1 MRKHHKLLF
10 ITLITMISIIYFAG
24 CSCSSC
30 GQQNSEVV
38 EVQIPDSIFSAG
50 DKFIIHK
57 TGEEFFGE
65 YIHRDFINSKEHENF
80 YELIYRFKIVEKGYV
95 DERIQFFVDKKGNVL
110 QEHDIVGIPDCWKD
124 SRNCEF
130 IIDKERAVEIANE
143 NNLDEGVREW
153 DISFR
158 WSHEHGKYVWHILTT
173 INEIGSGDFYK
184 ANGKEIFI
192 HPYDGTVIQI
202 RSWRI
207 N

>member
-1 MRKHHKLLF
+1 MKKHHAFLF
-10 ITLITMISIIYFAG
+10 IILIFMVSMIYFAG

-30 GQQNSEVV
+30 GKQNSESV
-38 EVQIPDSIFSAG
+38 EVQIPDSIFAVG
-50 DKFIIHK
+50 DNFIVHK
-57 TGEEFFGE
+57 TGEKFFGE
-65 YIHRDFINSKEHENF
+65 YIYRDFINSKEHENF
-80 YELIYRFKIVEKGYV
+80 YELIYRFKIVDKEYV
-95 DERIQFFVDKKGNVL
+95 DEKIQFFIDKKGNVL
-110 QEHDIVGIPDCWKD
+110 QDHDVVGIPDCRSD

-130 IIDKERAVEIANE
+130 NVDKESALEIASE
-143 NNLDEGVREW
+143 NILDEGVREW

-158 WSHEHGKYVWHILTT
+158 WSPEHGKYVWHILTT

-192 HPYDGTVIQI
+192 HPFDGSVIQI